1 MAVKVITD
9 STADLSPE
17 LAQELGIGVVPI
29 YVRFGNDVYRDG
41 VDLGSDDF
49 FEKLTTTAAHPA
61 TSQPTP
67 ADFSGIYSKHSKN
80 TDGIISIHISSKIS
94 GTYNSALLAKAM
106 FEPACPIEVV
116 DSMFNSGGLALVV
129 LAAARLARRGK
140 SLPEVLEET
149 HKAIRQIEML
159 GMFDTMKYLARS
171 GRVNRAIA
179 ATGNILNVKPLLTF
193 RDGEIV
199 RAGMVRAVSRG
210 MDELY
215 NFVSSRENIRE
226 LVIVHSTAP
235 ERADALRTRLG
246 PIFPAKK
253 TIVLKMGA
261 ALGANGGPG
270 VILVALRAG
279 E

>member
-17 LAQELGIGVVPI
+17 LARKMGIGVVPI
-29 YVRFGNDVYRDG
+29 YVRFGSDVYRDG
-41 VDLGSDDF
+41 VDLNSDEF
-49 FEKLTTTAAHPA
+49 FEKLTTTTVHPA

-67 ADFSGIYSKHSKN
+67 ADFSGIYSKYAKN
-80 TDGIISIHISSKIS
+80 RDGIISIHISSKIS
-94 GTYNSALLAKAM
+94 GTCNSALLAKAM
-106 FEPACPIEVV
+106 FESSCPIEVV

-140 SLPEVLEET
+140 GLPEVFEGA
-149 HKAIRQIEML
+149 KQAIRQVEML

-179 ATGNILNVKPLLTF
+179 ATGDILNVKPLLTF

-199 RAGMVRAVSRG
+199 RAGMVRAASRG
-210 MDELY
+210 MDQLY
-215 NFVSSRENIRE
+215 DFARSRENIRE
-226 LVIVHSTAP
+226 LVIVHSAVP
-235 ERADALRTRLG
+235 EQAETLRTRLDSV
-246 PIFPAKK
+246 FPAKK
-253 TIVLKMGA
+253 ITVLKMGA

-279 E
+279 D

>member
-9 STADLSPE
+9 STADLSPD
-17 LAQELGIGVVPI
+17 LVKKLGIGVVPI

-41 VDLGSDDF
+41 VDLDSDEF
-49 FEKLTTTAAHPA
+49 FEKLTTETSHPA

-67 ADFSGIYSKHSKN
+67 ADFSGIYSKHSN
-80 TDGIISIHISSKIS
+80 NADGIISIHISSRIS
-94 GTYNSALLAKAM
+94 GTYNSALLAKKM
-106 FEPACPIEVV
+106 FDSSCPIEVV

-149 HKAIRQIEML
+149 RKAIRQIEML
-159 GMFDTMKYLARS
+159 GMFDTMTYLARS
-171 GRVNRAIA
+171 GRINRAIA

-199 RAGMVRAVSRG
+199 RAGMVRAASRG
-210 MDELY
+210 MDQLY
-215 NFVSSRENIRE
+215 NFVRSRGNIRE
-226 LVIVHSTAP
+226 LVIVHSAAP
-235 ERADALRTRLG
+235 EQADSLRERLD
-246 PIFPAKK
+246 PVFPAKNI
-253 TIVLKMGA
+253 TVLKMGA

-270 VILVALRAG
+270 VILVALRTG
-279 E
+279 D

>member
-17 LAQELGIGVVPI
+17 IIKRFNIGVVPI

-41 VDLGSDDF
+41 IDLSSDGF
-49 FEKLTTTAAHPA
+49 FEKLTTSIIHPA

-67 ADFSGIYSKHSKN
+67 ADFSGIYAKHSGN
-80 TDGIISIHISSKIS
+80 SDGIISIHISSKIS
-94 GTYNSALLAKAM
+94 GTCNSALVAKAM
-106 FEPACPIEVV
+106 FESSCPIEVV
-116 DSMFNSGGLALVV
+116 DSTFNSGGLALVV
-129 LAAARLARRGK
+129 MAAARLARRGK
-140 SLPEVLEET
+140 SLPEVLKET
-149 HKAIRQIEML
+149 RLAISQIEML

-179 ATGNILNVKPLLTF
+179 ATSNILNVKPLLTF

-210 MDELY
+210 MDHICD
-215 NFVSSRENIRE
+215 FVSSKENIRE
-226 LVIVHSTAP
+226 LVIVHSAAP
-235 ERADALRTRLG
+235 ERAAELRQRLDSL
-246 PIFPAKK
+246 FPAKK
-253 TIVLKMGA
+253 IVVLKMGA

-270 VILVALRAG
+270 VILVALRVSD
-279 E
+279 

>member
-9 STADLSPE
+9 STADLSPD
-17 LAQELGIGVVPI
+17 LIKKLGIGVVPI

-41 VDLGSDDF
+41 VDLDSDEF
-49 FEKLTTTAAHPA
+49 FEKLTTETSHPA

-80 TDGIISIHISSKIS
+80 TDGIISIHISSRIS

-106 FEPACPIEVV
+106 FESSCPIEVV

-129 LAAARLARRGK
+129 MAAARLARRGK
-140 SLPEVLEET
+140 SLQEVLEET

-159 GMFDTMKYLARS
+159 GMFDTMTYLARS
-171 GRVNRAIA
+171 GRINRAIA
-179 ATGNILNVKPLLTF
+179 ATGNVLNVKPLLTF

-199 RAGMVRAVSRG
+199 RAGMVRAASRG
-210 MDELY
+210 MDQLY
-215 NFVSSRENIRE
+215 NFVSSRGNIRE
-226 LVIVHSTAP
+226 LVIVHSATP
-235 ERADALRTRLG
+235 EQADSLRERLD
-246 PIFPAKK
+246 PVFPAKNI
-253 TIVLKMGA
+253 TVLKMGA

-270 VILVALRAG
+270 VILIALRAG
-279 E
+279 D

>member
-17 LAQELGIGVVPI
+17 IARKMGIGVVPI

-41 VDLGSDDF
+41 VDLGSDEF
-49 FEKLTTTAAHPA
+49 FEKLSTGTSHPA

-67 ADFSGIYSKHSKN
+67 ADFSGIYSKYAKN
-80 TDGIISIHISSKIS
+80 SDGIISIHISSKIS
-94 GTYNSALLAKAM
+94 GTCNSALLAKAM
-106 FEPACPIEVV
+106 FESRCSIEVV

-129 LAAARLARRGK
+129 LAAARLARARKG
-140 SLPEVLEET
+140 LPEVLEGA
-149 HKAIRQIEML
+149 KQAIRQIEML

-179 ATGNILNVKPLLTF
+179 AAGNILNVKPLLTF

-199 RAGMVRAVSRG
+199 RAGMVRAASRG
-210 MDELY
+210 MDQLY
-215 NFVSSRENIRE
+215 DFVRSRENIRE
-226 LVIVHSTAP
+226 LVIVHSAVP
-235 ERADALRTRLG
+235 EQAEALRTRLG
-246 PIFPAKK
+246 SLFPEKK
-253 TIVLKMGA
+253 IIVLKMGA

-270 VILVALRAG
+270 VLLVALRTG

>member
-17 LAQELGIGVVPI
+17 LARELNIGVVPI

-41 VDLGSDDF
+41 VDLDSDGF
-49 FEKLTTTAAHPA
+49 FEMLTGPTPHPA

-67 ADFSGIYSKHSKN
+67 ADFSGIYAKNSGN

-94 GTYNSALLAKAM
+94 GTYNSALLAKSM
-106 FEPACPIEVV
+106 FESSCPIEVV

-129 LAAARLARRGK
+129 LAAARLAQVGK

-149 HKAIRQIEML
+149 NQAIHQIEML

-193 RDGEIV
+193 RNGEIV
-199 RAGMVRAVSRG
+199 RAGMVRAVSSG
-210 MDELY
+210 VKQLY
-215 NFVSSRENIRE
+215 DFVRSKENIRE
-226 LVIVHSTAP
+226 IVIVHSAVP
-235 ERADALRTRLG
+235 ELANEFRARLG
-246 PIFPAKK
+246 SLFPAEEI
-253 TIVLKMGA
+253 TILKMGA

-270 VILVALRAG
+270 VILVALRVSD
-279 E
+279 

>member
-17 LAQELGIGVVPI
+17 LVKKLGIGVVPI
-29 YVRFGNDVYRDG
+29 YVRFGSDVYRDG
-41 VDLGSDDF
+41 VDLSSDEF
-49 FEKLTTTAAHPA
+49 FKKLTGSTPHPA

-67 ADFSGIYSKHSKN
+67 ADFSGIYSKYSKN

-171 GRVNRAIA
+171 GRINRAIA

-193 RDGEIV
+193 QNGEIV

-210 MDELY
+210 MDQLY
-215 NFVSSRENIRE
+215 DFVSSKKNIRE
-226 LVIVHSTAP
+226 LIIVHSAAP
-235 ERADALRTRLG
+235 ERAEALRARLDSV
-246 PIFPAKK
+246 FPAEKI
-253 TIVLKMGA
+253 TVLKMGA

-270 VILVALRAG
+270 VILVALRASG
-279 E
+279 

>member
-17 LAQELGIGVVPI
+17 LARKMGIGVVPI
-29 YVRFGNDVYRDG
+29 YVRFGSDVYRDG
-41 VDLGSDDF
+41 VDLNSDEF
-49 FEKLTTTAAHPA
+49 FEKLTTTTVHPA

-67 ADFSGIYSKHSKN
+67 ADFSGIYSKYAKN
-80 TDGIISIHISSKIS
+80 RDGIISIHISSKIS
-94 GTYNSALLAKAM
+94 GTCNSALLAKAM
-106 FEPACPIEVV
+106 FESSCPIEVV

-140 SLPEVLEET
+140 GLPEVFEGV
-149 HKAIRQIEML
+149 KQAIRQVEML

-179 ATGNILNVKPLLTF
+179 ATGDILNVKPLLTF

-199 RAGMVRAVSRG
+199 RAGMVRAASRG
-210 MDELY
+210 MDQLY
-215 NFVSSRENIRE
+215 DFVRSRDNIRE
-226 LVIVHSTAP
+226 LVIVHSAAP
-235 ERADALRTRLG
+235 EQAETLRTRLDSV
-246 PIFPAKK
+246 FPAKK
-253 TIVLKMGA
+253 ITVLKMGA

-279 E
+279 D

>member
-17 LAQELGIGVVPI
+17 IAQELDIGVVPI

-41 VDLGSDDF
+41 IDLSSDEF
-49 FEKLTTTAAHPA
+49 FRKLTTNTTHPA

-67 ADFSGIYSKHSKN
+67 ADFSGIYAKHSGN

-94 GTYNSALLAKAM
+94 GTCSSALLAKSM
-106 FEPACPIEVV
+106 FESSCPIEVV

-129 LAAARLARRGK
+129 LAAARLSRAGK

-149 HKAIRQIEML
+149 NQAIRQIEML

-199 RAGMVRAVSRG
+199 RAGMVRAISRG
-210 MDELY
+210 MDQLY
-215 NFVSSRENIRE
+215 DFVRLKEDIRE
-226 LVIVHSTAP
+226 MVIVHSAVP
-235 ERADALRTRLG
+235 ELANEFRARLG
-246 PIFPAKK
+246 SLFPAEEI
-253 TIVLKMGA
+253 TVLKMGA

-270 VILVALRAG
+270 VILVALRVSD
-279 E
+279 